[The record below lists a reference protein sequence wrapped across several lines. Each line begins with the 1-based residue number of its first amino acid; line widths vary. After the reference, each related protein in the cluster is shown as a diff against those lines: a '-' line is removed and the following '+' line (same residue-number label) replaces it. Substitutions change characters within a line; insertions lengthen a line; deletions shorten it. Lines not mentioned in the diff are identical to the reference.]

1 MVKTGSFFLGSFFID
16 FCYSDPSTSCLEWS
30 GTPLCHFWI
39 HIWRVWSILSVT
51 RRLSAVAFT
60 VHRKTDLLRI
70 PAVASLHSSSPASP
84 MAFLI
89 CTFVFLF
96 SLVHCTADIFHL
108 EWSFKFELL
117 LHEHV
122 LWGGGECL
130 YIVKWWTIVYLLF
143 VYSRFIYE
151 KKWVYSINLYR
162 LKHYYRISYADVE
175 NVNEHHVLSFVTD
188 AYVFSGFLLVVF
200 SNSALMTGFCL
211 FSFRRR
217 PLGRR
222 FSCGCCRRST
232 SAFCVSEWRNT
243 PAGW

>member
-1 MVKTGSFFLGSFFID
+1 MYLCFLVF
-16 FCYSDPSTSCLEWS
+16 S
-30 GTPLCHFWI
+30 GTLYSWHISPWVKFQIWI
-39 HIWRVWSILSVT
+39 VVT
-51 RRLSAVAFT
+51 WAC
-60 VHRKTDLLRI
+60 
-70 PAVASLHSSSPASP
+70 SL
-84 MAFLI
+84 
-89 CTFVFLF
+89 
-96 SLVHCTADIFHL
+96 
-108 EWSFKFELL
+108 
-117 LHEHV
+117 
-122 LWGGGECL
+122 GGGECL

-162 LKHYYRISYADVE
+162 LKHYDRISYADVE

-200 SNSALMTGFCL
+200 SNSALMTSFRL
-211 FSFRRR
+211 FSFHRC

-222 FSCGCCRRST
+222 FSCRCCRSST